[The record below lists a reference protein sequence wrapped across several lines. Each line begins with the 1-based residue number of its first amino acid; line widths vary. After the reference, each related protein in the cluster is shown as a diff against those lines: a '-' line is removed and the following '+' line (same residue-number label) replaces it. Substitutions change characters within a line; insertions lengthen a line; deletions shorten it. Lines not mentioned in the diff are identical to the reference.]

1 MEKIEHLLD
10 QLDNRITSSLAK
22 RLDNLDDL
30 HDKLELSGQEY
41 DKNSSDENR
50 IKYNEVM
57 EYVDE
62 VEQGIVKD
70 LQALLEKKKAE
81 QLAKEQKAN
90 EPAKEP
96 ANESANESAKEPT
109 PTPSANPTTEVKET
123 KEEKK
128 EGSGVLALV
137 IGGALLVASFG
148 AINFFRRR

>member
-30 HDKLELSGQEY
+30 HEKLELSGQEY
-41 DKNSSDENR
+41 DKNPSDENR
-50 IKYNEVM
+50 EKYNEVM
-57 EYVDE
+57 EYVE
-62 VEQGIVKD
+62 EIEQGIVRD

-96 ANESANESAKEPT
+96 ANESAKEPT

-148 AINFFRRR
+148 AINFFRKR

>member
-30 HDKLELSGQEY
+30 HEKLELSGQEY
-41 DKNSSDENR
+41 DKNPSDENR
-50 IKYNEVM
+50 EKYNEVM
-57 EYVDE
+57 EYVE
-62 VEQGIVKD
+62 EIEQGIVRD

-96 ANESANESAKEPT
+96 ANESAKEPT

>member
-30 HDKLELSGQEY
+30 HEKLELSGQEY
-41 DKNSSDENR
+41 DKNPSDENR
-50 IKYNEVM
+50 EKYNEVM
-57 EYVDE
+57 EYVE
-62 VEQGIVKD
+62 EIEQGIVKD

>member
-22 RLDNLDDL
+22 RLDNLEDL

-41 DKNSSDENR
+41 DKNPSDENR
-50 IKYNEVM
+50 EKYNEVM
-57 EYVDE
+57 EYVE
-62 VEQGIVKD
+62 EIEQGIVRD

>member
-30 HDKLELSGQEY
+30 HEKLELSGQEY
-41 DKNSSDENR
+41 DKNPSDENR
-50 IKYNEVM
+50 EKYNEVM
-57 EYVDE
+57 EYVE
-62 VEQGIVKD
+62 EIEQGIVRD

-96 ANESANESAKEPT
+96 ANESAKEPT
-109 PTPSANPTTEVKET
+109 PTPSANPTTETKEV

>member
-10 QLDNRITSSLAK
+10 QLDNRIPSSLAK
-22 RLDNLDDL
+22 RLDDLDDL
-30 HDKLELSGQEY
+30 HDKLELSAQDY
-41 DKNSSDENR
+41 DKNPSDENR
-50 IKYNEVM
+50 EKYNEVM
-57 EYVDE
+57 EYVE
-62 VEQGIVKD
+62 EIEQGIVRD

-90 EPAKEP
+90 EPANEP
-96 ANESANESAKEPT
+96 AKEPT
-109 PTPSANPTTEVKET
+109 PTPSANPTTEAKET

>member
-30 HDKLELSGQEY
+30 HEKLDLAGQEY
-41 DKNSSDENR
+41 DANSSDENR
-50 IKYNEVM
+50 EKYNEVM
-57 EYVDE
+57 EYVE
-62 VEQGIVKD
+62 EIEQGIVRD

-96 ANESANESAKEPT
+96 T
-109 PTPSANPTTEVKET
+109 PTPSANPTTEAKDT

-128 EGSGVLALV
+128 EGSGVLTLI

-148 AINFFRRR
+148 AINYFRRR

>member
-30 HDKLELSGQEY
+30 QEKLDLAGQEY
-41 DKNSSDENR
+41 DANSSDENR
-50 IKYNEVM
+50 EKYNEVM

-62 VEQGIVKD
+62 IEKGIVKD
-70 LQALLEKKKAE
+70 LQALLEKRKAE
-81 QLAKEQKAN
+81 QLAKQQKAN

-96 ANESANESAKEPT
+96 IKEPT
-109 PTPSANPTTEVKET
+109 PNPSANPTTETKEVKED
-123 KEEKK
+123 KK
-128 EGSGVLALV
+128 EGSGVLTLI

-148 AINFFRRR
+148 AINYFRRR

>member
-1 MEKIEHLLD
+1 MEKIEILLEK
-10 QLDNRITSSLAK
+10 LDNRIPSSLAK

-41 DKNSSDENR
+41 DKNPSDENR
-50 IKYNEVM
+50 EKYNEVM

-62 VEQGIVKD
+62 IEQGIVKD

-81 QLAKEQKAN
+81 QIAKEQKAN
-90 EPAKEP
+90 EPANEPAKEIAKEP
-96 ANESANESAKEPT
+96 A
-109 PTPSANPTTEVKET
+109 PTPSANPTTEDKDK

-128 EGSGVLALV
+128 EGSGVLTLI

-148 AINFFRRR
+148 AINYFRRR

>member
-22 RLDNLDDL
+22 RLDNLEDL
-30 HDKLELSGQEY
+30 HEKLELSAQDY
-41 DKNSSDENR
+41 DKNPSDENR
-50 IKYNEVM
+50 EKYNEVM

-62 VEQGIVKD
+62 IEQGIVRD

-90 EPAKEP
+90 EPA
-96 ANESANESAKEPT
+96 NEPT
-109 PTPSANPTTEVKET
+109 PNPSANPTTEAKDT
-123 KEEKK
+123 KEDKK
-128 EGSGVLALV
+128 GGSGVLTLV